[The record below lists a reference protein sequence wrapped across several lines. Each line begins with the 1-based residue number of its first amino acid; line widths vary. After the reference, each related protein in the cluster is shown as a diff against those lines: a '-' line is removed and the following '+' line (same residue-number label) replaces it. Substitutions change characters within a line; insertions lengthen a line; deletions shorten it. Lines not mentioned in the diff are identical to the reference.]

1 MKMRML
7 WMVGLAALVAL
18 SSAQTRTQRG
28 SQQQDDGRLP
38 IAQVAQELA
47 QKFKAQIVV
56 DPALTLRVKPSEADT
71 LERALDEITA
81 QARDVVWRKVYINKV
96 LGAEPNPEQILS
108 AVRSLINIDL
118 GGVMV
123 VNSRTATLN
132 SFVANYPVPPDLENT
147 LEQMQP
153 PFSAKPVY
161 VILNPKPQAATAPRG
176 SKLEQFTQLQQQLM
190 DLLIKMS
197 PEERR
202 QALQSAMGMWMN
214 ADPELRNQMIFEGMR
229 LSFEYWQTLS
239 PEQQFEIIQMGRRLF
254 EQYFGGGGIE

>member
-1 MKMRML
+1 MRML
-7 WMVGLAALVAL
+7 WMVGLATLVAL

-28 SQQQDDGRLP
+28 AQPQNDGRIP
-38 IAQVAQELA
+38 IAQAAQELE
-47 QKFKAQIVV
+47 QKFKVQIVV
-56 DPALTLRVKPSEADT
+56 DPALTLRVRPSEADT
-71 LERALDEITA
+71 LERALDELTA
-81 QARDVVWRKVYINKV
+81 QARDVVWRKVYTNKV
-96 LGAEPNPEQILS
+96 LGAEPKPEQILN
-108 AVRSLINIDL
+108 AVRALINIEL

-123 VNSRTATLN
+123 VNPRTATLN

-161 VILNPKPQAATAPRG
+161 VILNPKPQAATALRG
-176 SKLEQFTQLQQQLM
+176 SKLEQFAQVQQQLM
-190 DLLIKMS
+190 DLLAKMS

-202 QALQSAMGMWMN
+202 QALQSAMSLWMN
-214 ADPELRNQMIFEGMR
+214 ADPDLRNQMIFEGMR

-239 PEQQFEIIQMGRRLF
+239 PEQQREMIEMGRKFF